1 MCNVWNTNT
10 VVFLQMEVEPSRILW
25 MCSLLIVNISF
36 QGITRL
42 LLTKI
47 PFYKEVVLMSFE
59 CEHCGFKNNEI
70 QPGGKMEEKGLRI
83 TLCVKSER
91 DLNRQVVKSDYTSV
105 KIVELDFEIPS
116 QSQNGGR

>member
-1 MCNVWNTNT
+1 MT
-10 VVFLQMEVEPSRILW
+10 
-25 MCSLLIVNISF
+25 SLTMNISF

-47 PFYKEVVLMSFE
+47 PLYKETLLTSFE
-59 CEHCGFKNNEI
+59 CGHCGFKNNEI
-70 QPGGKMEEKGLRI
+70 QPGGTMEEKGVRI
-83 TLCVKSER
+83 TLAVQSER

-116 QSQNGGR
+116 QSQRGGR